1 MKTLDI
7 HEIRR
12 LLPHRFPFLLVDR
25 VESYE
30 LGKTLRAIKNVT
42 ANEPFFNGHFPDR
55 PVMPGVLILEA
66 LAQAGG
72 LLAGLSSHALEP
84 GELFL
89 FAAVDKAR
97 FKRIVEPGDQL
108 ILDVSILKFRRDL
121 VKVYAEA
128 SVVGE
133 LACSAELM
141 SIRKGG
147 EPRDTS
153 NSDH

>member
-1 MKTLDI
+1 MKSLDI
-7 HEIRR
+7 NDIRR
-12 LLPHRFPFLLVDR
+12 YLPHRYPFLLVDR
-25 VESYE
+25 VETYE
-30 LGKTLRAIKNVT
+30 VGKTLRAIKNVSV
-42 ANEPFFNGHFPDR
+42 NEPFFNGHFPER

-72 LLAGLSSHALEP
+72 LLAGLSSQMLES

-89 FAAVDKAR
+89 FAAIDKAR
-97 FKRIVEPGDQL
+97 FKRIVVPGAQL
-108 ILDVSILKFRRDL
+108 ILDVEITKFRRDL

-128 SVVGE
+128 SVKGE

-147 EPRDTS
+147 ARDTS

>member
-1 MKTLDI
+1 MNTLDI
-7 HEIRR
+7 NEIRQY
-12 LLPHRFPFLLVDR
+12 LPHRFPFLLVDR
-25 VESYE
+25 VEDYDVE
-30 LGKTLRAIKNVT
+30 LKTLRAIKNVSV
-42 ANEPFFNGHFPDR
+42 NEPFFTGHFPIR

-72 LLAGLSSHALEP
+72 LLAALTTHQLNS

-89 FAAVDKAR
+89 FAAVDNAR

-108 ILDVSILKFRRDL
+108 ILDVKIIKVRRDL
-121 VKVYAEA
+121 LKVYAEA
-128 SVVGE
+128 SVKGE

-141 SIRKGG
+141 SIRKGDS
-147 EPRDTS
+147 RDTS